1 MKEIINQ
8 LKLFKKKEVLVIGD
22 VMVDEYVVGNV
33 ERISSEAPIPVVKE
47 VSHDYCI
54 GGAGNVAANCVEIG
68 FKATIISIINDSD
81 FAGQKI
87 LSLLKN
93 SKMPIS
99 GIIKSKSRKTTHK
112 KRIVSKN
119 QQLLCLDSEDV
130 KPLSKSELKLA
141 CEKIDL
147 LMKPS
152 MVILISD
159 YDRGFI
165 TPEFVEYIIKKAS
178 ILKCLVMVD
187 PSGPDYLKYK
197 GADYIKPNLK
207 EFNEILS
214 FLNLNVS
221 NDIIKNG
228 LEVCK
233 KIQCKGLFVTMGER
247 GIQYISP
254 ELRLNSPTQ
263 AKEIYGL
270 AGAGDTVFAYLAL
283 CVSCNLPFDISLMIA
298 NKAAAIA
305 VSHVRTYTVGLDELI
320 NKEIEFSEKIFTEW
334 PHLKIE
340 LDWQSLGKKK
350 VVFTSGCFDI
360 LHAGHVYLL
369 KEAKKL
375 GDILVVGINSD
386 ESIKRLGKGSGRPVN
401 VFENRANIV
410 AALGMVDFVVK
421 FDQSSPKELLEYLR
435 PDVFVKGGDYV
446 ASKNSKNDEL
456 FKNFIDECDVVKKYG
471 GAIKMIEL
479 IPDLSTTNIIKKIN
493 DVLV

>member
-8 LKLFKKKEVLVIGD
+8 LKLCKKKEVLVIGD

-47 VSHDYCI
+47 VSRDYCI

-68 FKATIISIINDSD
+68 FKTTIISIINDSD
-81 FAGQKI
+81 FSGQKI
-87 LSLLKN
+87 ISILKDAKIPMN
-93 SKMPIS
+93 GLVRSND
-99 GIIKSKSRKTTHK
+99 RKTTHK

-130 KPLSKSELKLA
+130 KPLSRSELKSA

-147 LMKPS
+147 LMKPG
-152 MVILISD
+152 MLVLISD

-165 TPEFVEYIIKKAS
+165 TPEFVEYIIKRAA

-197 GADYIKPNLK
+197 GAQYIKPNLK
-207 EFNEILS
+207 EFNEMLS
-214 FLNLNVS
+214 VFNLNPN
-221 NDIIKNG
+221 NDPIKNG
-228 LEVCK
+228 VEVCK
-233 KIQCKGLFVTMGER
+233 KLQCGGLFVTMGEK

-254 ELRLNSPTQ
+254 NLQVNSPTQ
-263 AKEIYGL
+263 ATEIYGL

-283 CVSCNLPFDISLMIA
+283 CVSCNLSIDLSLIIA

-305 VSHVRTYTVGLDELI
+305 VLHVRTYSVSLDELI
-320 NKEIEFSEKIFTEW
+320 NKEIDFSAKIFTEW
-334 PHLKIE
+334 SHLKIE
-340 LDWQSLGKKK
+340 LDWQSFGKKN
-350 VVFTSGCFDI
+350 VIFASGCFDI

-386 ESIKRLGKGSGRPVN
+386 ESVKMLGKGSGRPVN
-401 VFENRANIV
+401 SFTNRANVI
-410 AALGMVDFVVK
+410 AALGMVDFVVQ
-421 FDQSSPKELLEYLR
+421 FDQSSPKELLEYLK
-435 PDVFVKGGDYV
+435 PDVFVKGGDYI
-446 ASKNSKNDEL
+446 ANKNTKNNEL
-456 FKNFIDECDVVKKYG
+456 LKKFIEECDVVKKYG
-471 GAIKMIEL
+471 GLVKMVEL
-479 IPDLSTTNIIKKIN
+479 VPNLSTTNIIKKIN
-493 DVLV
+493 DAQV